1 MKCFIN
7 KSSQQTTGVTPG
19 ITATNYSKTSGTS
32 YLSLSSS
39 ANSVTV
45 LQDSGLINVQGDKVP
60 RFCLARF
67 YFKEFATTR
76 RLEKLGQANTAIYI
90 EIKDKAGL

>member
-1 MKCFIN
+1 
-7 KSSQQTTGVTPG
+7 
-19 ITATNYSKTSGTS
+19 
-32 YLSLSSS
+32 
-39 ANSVTV
+39 
-45 LQDSGLINVQGDKVP
+45 
-60 RFCLARF
+60 LARF